1 MSKSDFWR
9 VAGIAALLLAAF
21 AVFAQEAPDDVWADE
36 PAAMMA
42 AADAPEYLEE
52 YPIVGTYPEGG
63 SREWTAI
70 EIFLGA
76 GLMCFCL
83 GVLALMTW
91 LILKNPSTWTP
102 QTIVRAYGLTLIVSM
117 SVMLVAVGYS
127 KEQIGPTMGLLGV
140 IAGYLLGND
149 RGTSNG

>member
-1 MSKSDFWR
+1 MNKKDFWR
-9 VAGIAALLLAAF
+9 IAAIAAFLLLAF
-21 AVFAQEAPDDVWADE
+21 VGFAQEAPAEAWDE
-36 PAAMMA
+36 VPAMMV
-42 AADAPEYLEE
+42 AADSPEYYDE
-52 YPIVGTYPEGG
+52 YPIVGAYPEGG
-63 SREWTAI
+63 GREWSTI